1 MEWRNIYRGMLMGV
15 SDVVPGV
22 SGGTIA
28 VILGIYDELIA
39 AINGVFTRE
48 WKRHLT
54 FLVPLG
60 IGIGAAIWAFS
71 RVMNWLI
78 ANQPGPTFFMFIG
91 LIVGILPFLFK
102 ESNAKSTFKW
112 YHIVL
117 LIIGIVLISL
127 IKPPVE
133 EAGIIIDKTMGT
145 YFYLFLSGFL
155 GSTAMILPGISGSLI
170 LVILGSYATVMESV
184 ENFEIGVILVVG
196 IGILLG
202 IITMSKIIHYFLS
215 HFRTVTYSL
224 IIGLVIG
231 SIYVIYTTYI
241 MPTDW
246 TASTGQII
254 TSVITFIVGLIVAFI
269 LGKIEH

>member
-1 MEWRNIYRGMLMGV
+1 MEWRNVYRGMLMGV
-15 SDVVPGV
+15 SDIVPGV

-39 AINGVFTRE
+39 AINGIFTRE
-48 WKRHLT
+48 WKKHIT

-60 IGIGAAIWAFS
+60 IGIAAAILAFS
-71 RVMNWLI
+71 RIINWLL

-91 LIVGILPFLFK
+91 LIVGIIPFLFR

-117 LIIGIVLISL
+117 LIVGVILISQ

-133 EAGIIIDKTMGT
+133 EAGVIINKTTGT
-145 YFYLFLSGFL
+145 YFYLFVSGFIA
-155 GSTAMILPGISGSLI
+155 STAMILPGISGSLI
-170 LVILGSYATVMESV
+170 FVILGSYATVMRALEDLKISV
-184 ENFEIGVILVVG
+184 LLVVG
-196 IGILLG
+196 IGVFLG
-202 IITMSKIIHYFLS
+202 IIIMSKVIHFFLTKY
-215 HFRTVTYSL
+215 RTATFSL

-241 MPTDW
+241 METDW
-246 TASTGQII
+246 TATVGQII
-254 TSVITFIVGLIVAFI
+254 TSVIVFIVGQVG
-269 LGKIEH
+269 GKRS